1 MRDTLFMSEVLASV
15 THEMQNV
22 IAIIRESG
30 ALSDDILRLN
40 GPPRMKHGDKL
51 LPALTNIQEQTDRG
65 RRLMLMLND
74 FAHAAVDYPKCADLL
89 RFTRQICVLAERM
102 ARLKECRLQVH
113 LDAPELEV
121 APPHLLVRGNALLLM
136 QSVYCGIEQVLQV
149 CAANDVIKLRLL
161 APVDTPFGQEQQG
174 PVLRIKAENSRA
186 QPDAGPLE
194 SIMAELGGASC
205 PAEGQIDL
213 LYMSAEHVSH
223 AW

>member
-89 RFTRQICVLAERM
+89 RFTRQICILAERM

-121 APPHLLVRGNALLLM
+121 TQPHILVRGNALLLM
-136 QSVYCGIEQVLQV
+136 QSVYCGIEQLLQV
-149 CAANDVIKLRLL
+149 CAADDLIKLRLL
-161 APVDTPFGQEQQG
+161 APADTSPTQKQG
-174 PVLRIKAENSRA
+174 PVLRIKAENSRTL
-186 QPDAGPLE
+186 PNVEKLE

-205 PAEGQIDL
+205 AAEGQIDL
-213 LYMSAEHVSH
+213 LYMPAEHASH